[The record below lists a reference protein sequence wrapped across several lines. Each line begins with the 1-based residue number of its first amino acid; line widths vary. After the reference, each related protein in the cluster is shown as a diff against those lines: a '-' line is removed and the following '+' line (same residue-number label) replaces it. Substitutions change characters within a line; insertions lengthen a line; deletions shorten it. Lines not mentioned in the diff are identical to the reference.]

1 MLLGALFTFG
11 FSRGP
16 WINFLA
22 ESFAFYFDSWIFPGI
37 GMIAGIVAPE
47 SAGVGAE
54 VVALFLTGWSMHHYY
69 LDSKIW
75 RVSRDPYVAKSLGL

>member
-1 MLLGALFTFG
+1 M
-11 FSRGP
+11 FSLV
-16 WINFLA
+16 WF
-22 ESFAFYFDSWIFPGI
+22 
-37 GMIAGIVAPE
+37 IAGP
-47 SAGVGAE
+47 AGVGAE